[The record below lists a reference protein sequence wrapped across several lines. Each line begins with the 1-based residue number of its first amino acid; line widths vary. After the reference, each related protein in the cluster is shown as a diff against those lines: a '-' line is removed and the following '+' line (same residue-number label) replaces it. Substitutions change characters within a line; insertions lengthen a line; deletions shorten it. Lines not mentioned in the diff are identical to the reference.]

1 MSLPTISPTAAK
13 QLIDRGAMLID
24 IRGADEFAREHI
36 AGARNL
42 PIDQLT
48 SIPEN
53 SKPVV
58 FHCKSGNR
66 TSVNAG
72 KLATVAN
79 CEAYIVEGGIE
90 AWKGAGL
97 PVIADRKQPIEIM
110 RQVQI
115 VAGSLVILGV
125 VLSQVV
131 DPAFMAL
138 PAFIGAGLTFAG
150 LTGWCGMAK
159 LLAVLPWNRPSAT
172 SA

>member
-48 SIPEN
+48 SILGN

-72 KLATVAN
+72 KLAAAAN

-97 PVIADRKQPIEIM
+97 PVMADRKRPIEIQ

-115 VAGSLVILGV
+115 TAGSLVLLGV
-125 VLSQVV
+125 VLSQLVA
-131 DPAFMAL
+131 PGYIAL
-138 PAFIGAGLTFAG
+138 SAFIGAGLTFAG

-159 LLAVLPWNRPSAT
+159 LAAVLPWNRRSAT
-172 SA
+172 VA